1 MKIVFLQKVTSV
13 DQENV
18 VSCCKRGRTFQQ
30 PLRDIGNS
38 ERPPEA
44 ALKEWASLYCNSR
57 FDVDLWPRIDSQKCD
72 TRRIANEQHFAL
84 TLMGVCV
91 DCGLRCRV
99 FNGLIVAN
107 AFCIACQAADGCR
120 SSFAPGIFAGIRNK
134 INTHPQADDDGNQNL
149 ADVKLRINLLESQ
162 LRLQY
167 RDRGKHP

>member
-1 MKIVFLQKVTSV
+1 MKIVFLQKVTSA

-72 TRRIANEQHFAL
+72 TRRIANVAYRLWTAL
-84 TLMGVCV
+84 SGFQWI
-91 DCGLRCRV
+91 DCSQCFLHRLPRYV
-99 FNGLIVAN
+99 NV
-107 AFCIACQAADGCR
+107 
-120 SSFAPGIFAGIRNK
+120 S
-134 INTHPQADDDGNQNL
+134 
-149 ADVKLRINLLESQ
+149 SQ
-162 LRLQY
+162 LSAVVET
-167 RDRGKHP
+167 GVP